1 MSWKRLSAAVVDLD
15 QLESNMKSFDYA
27 KEQAVA
33 ALKRGEDVLW
43 VTATHDEAVKVFNS
57 MLDTLDSAEV
67 WEQELRFKNKTATF
81 RVMCVENVYFFG
93 SFENVKLYVFNA
105 QVVDRAFGKDY
116 SETFYKTHEWR
127 DTPVI
132 VYHPSR

>member
-1 MSWKRLSAAVVDLD
+1 MVDLD
-15 QLESNMKSFDYA
+15 QLEYNMKSFDYA

-33 ALKRGEDVLW
+33 
-43 VTATHDEAVKVFNS
+43 
-57 MLDTLDSAEV
+57 
-67 WEQELRFKNKTATF
+67 
-81 RVMCVENVYFFG
+81 
-93 SFENVKLYVFNA
+93 A

>member
-1 MSWKRLSAAVVDLD
+1 MVDLD
-15 QLESNMKSFDYA
+15 QLEFNVKSFDYA

-33 ALKRGEDVLW
+33 
-43 VTATHDEAVKVFNS
+43 
-57 MLDTLDSAEV
+57 
-67 WEQELRFKNKTATF
+67 
-81 RVMCVENVYFFG
+81 
-93 SFENVKLYVFNA
+93 A